1 MARSGMNH
9 IGLFLRKI
17 HFNKLSG
24 QLFFKRGSVQ
34 KQLHFREGELVQ
46 AKTNVTE
53 ERLGEIMFKL
63 GKISSE
69 AHSQLERYIT
79 PDQAIGKTLSQEG
92 MISKRSVDDGL
103 AYQIKEI
110 ALSLFPHFDGEIVFQ
125 EKPAVEEE
133 DLLSRVNVPYLIE
146 DGVRRMGFHSALQ
159 KYLEKKAPYLKS
171 KTFLS
176 LLTEEEKEMLDKV
189 KEGKESEVLL
199 RSLKYNREFFWKSLY
214 LFYCLNLID
223 FRDKDQIR
231 TEEAGEKDSEVD
243 KARSQAQLEEVLAFK
258 EKLPTSDYYQILG
271 STKNASDEDIKK
283 AYFLLARKFHP
294 DRFSSSLS
302 PQNRALVEDV
312 FDSITKAYRT
322 LSNEAL
328 RKGYDLK
335 APAFGA
341 RPGESGRD
349 SLKKADHKFRQAKT
363 LHSQGR
369 YEDAIIV
376 LEEVIRLDRTKGG
389 YFLLLAMSEAKIP
402 SMRRKAEMDFL
413 KAIEL
418 EPWNPECYVGLGVLY
433 RQEGMTL
440 KATRLFQKALEY
452 DDEHEIARKE
462 MEALKGGE
470 KKTWLEG
477 LFSKSF
483 FGTKKK

>member
-1 MARSGMNH
+1 MNH

-24 QLFFKRGSVQ
+24 QLFFKRDSVQ
-34 KQLHFREGELVQ
+34 KQLHFREGELVH

-69 AHSQLERYIT
+69 AHSQMERYIT
-79 PDQAIGKTLSQEG
+79 PDQAIGKTLKQKGLTSQ
-92 MISKRSVDDGL
+92 RSVDDGL

-125 EKPAVEEE
+125 EAAAAEGQ
-133 DLLSRVNVPYLIE
+133 DSGTRVNVPFLIE
-146 DGVRRMGFHSALQ
+146 DGVRRMGFHPELQ
-159 KYLEKKAPYLKS
+159 RHLEKKAPYLKN

-176 LLTEEEKEMLDKV
+176 LLTEEEKEMLDKI
-189 KEGKESEVLL
+189 KGGKESDALL
-199 RSLKYNREFFWKSLY
+199 RSLKFNPEFFWISLY

-231 TEEAGEKDSEVD
+231 AEEAREKDSEVD
-243 KARSQAQLEEVLAFK
+243 EAHSQEQLEEILDFK
-258 EKLPTSDYYQILG
+258 EKLPTSNYYQILG
-271 STKNASDEDIKK
+271 LTKDASDEDIKK

-294 DRFSSSLS
+294 DRYPRSLS
-302 PQNRALVEDV
+302 PQHRVLVEDI

-322 LSNEAL
+322 LSSEEL

-335 APAFGA
+335 APAAIGGA

-349 SLKKADHKFRQAKT
+349 ILKKADHKFRQAKT
-363 LHSQGR
+363 LYSQGR
-369 YEDAIIV
+369 HEDSIIV
-376 LEEVIRLDRTKGG
+376 LEEVIRLNKTKGA
-389 YFLLLAMSEAKIP
+389 YFLLLALSEVKIP

-418 EPWNPECYVGLGVLY
+418 EPWNPECYVGLGMLY

-440 KATRLFQKALEY
+440 KAAKLFQKALEY
-452 DDEHEIARKE
+452 DDDHEIALRE
-462 MEALKGGE
+462 LDALKGGE
-470 KKTWLEG
+470 KKTG
-477 LFSKSF
+477 LKGFFSKSF